1 MKKCSTSLGIRE
13 TQIKTIMSTTFTR
26 MYKIKPKPKP
36 NAMPSAH
43 KDAEQMETHTLLVG
57 MQNDTVH
64 FGKQCNDFLQS

>member
-1 MKKCSTSLGIRE
+1 
-13 TQIKTIMSTTFTR
+13 
-26 MYKIKPKPKP
+26 MYKIKAKSKP

-64 FGKQCNDFLQS
+64 FGKQCSDFLQS